1 MNATTKTVVRREL
14 LPEVNEMF
22 KLFQSIPP
30 EGKSRVTAYMEGYI
44 ARMNDEPSGERP
56 RTAARA

>member
-1 MNATTKTVVRREL
+1 MNVTTKTMVRREL

-30 EGKSRVTAYMEGYI
+30 EGKNRVTAYMEGYL
-44 ARMNDEPSGERP
+44 ARMNDEPSGKHP
-56 RTAARA
+56 RTAAGT